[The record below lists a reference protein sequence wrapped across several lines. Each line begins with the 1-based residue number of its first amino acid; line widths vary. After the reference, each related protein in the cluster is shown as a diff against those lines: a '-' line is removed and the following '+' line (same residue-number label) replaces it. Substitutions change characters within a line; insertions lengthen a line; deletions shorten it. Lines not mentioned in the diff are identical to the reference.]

1 MTPLDALAFF
11 VAALAAVSVIATT
24 VIAAAAVRYHL
35 ASRRRSRLSPLVPL
49 EPIRRDCAGEPFD
62 YEAWERAWRSPATEL
77 DHARMRREQRGG
89 AA

>member
-49 EPIRRDCAGEPFD
+49 EP
-62 YEAWERAWRSPATEL
+62 WERAWRSPATEL
-77 DHARMRREQRGG
+77 DHARMRREQRGD